1 MKHLVLTSALLLAFA
16 ATAAAQQNRCT
27 SETLQ
32 VRGTPVTIALCVTAL
47 PKVAPARE
55 MPVEVTETFTT
66 ARASFTRL
74 SSLRFISGQS
84 VSRVIED
91 VDLGGLR
98 IDGTLHLTL
107 ELAGGSVRIEGA
119 ILTPGAITVK

>member
-1 MKHLVLTSALLLAFA
+1 MKHLVLTSALSCALAA
-16 ATAAAQQNRCT
+16 SAAAQDDRCT

-55 MPVEVTETFTT
+55 MPVEETETYATPST
-66 ARASFTRL
+66 SFTRI
-74 SSLRFISGQS
+74 SSLRFISGP

-91 VDLGGLR
+91 VDIGRLR

-107 ELAGGSVRIEGA
+107 ELAGGAVHIEGA
-119 ILTPGAITVK
+119 LLTPGAITLK